1 MKLFNINILLSSF
14 ISILFQ
20 LLNYKELS
28 ETKKILMNL
37 KKYIFLF
44 VIFWLIIINNI
55 YNMEIFK
62 APIAF
67 LLIVCSNSIVF
78 HDSFNV
84 SINYTIT
91 SYIIV
96 VISEILISLGLIYF
110 KIADLNTFQQN
121 TGLILLFTLIPNLIS
136 FLVCRYM
143 TVIKRRVKKI
153 NDYTNNN
160 IYKIIFIIFFLVILL
175 LIDFKSVETFNLST
189 YVINIFYLILIIIIF
204 ASFIYDEFKIKNELG
219 KIDILLNNIS
229 KYEKIIDDNRINNH
243 EILNN
248 LLILKSFKNKNSKKY
263 EKILDDMVN
272 LYNKNSNSVK
282 NLHLLPKGIKGI
294 IYYKIDELDK
304 LGLNINVNISK
315 TISSIIEKI
324 DGEVYIDICKILS
337 ILLDNAIDSCKNSN
351 NKNFLIDIYKEN
363 DDIVISIENS
373 YCEEINVDNLNKKY
387 FSTKGQYRGLGLYI
401 AYKIV
406 SKSDILDLKQFYNN
420 DYFVSKLIIKYKKD

>member
-28 ETKKILMNL
+28 NINKPLISFKKCLV
-37 KKYIFLF
+37 LF
-44 VIFWLIIINNI
+44 IIFWLIILNNI
-55 YNMEIFK
+55 YNLEIFK

-67 LLIVCSNSIVF
+67 LLILFSNTTVF
-78 HDSFNV
+78 HDSFNL

-91 SYIIV
+91 SYIV
-96 VISEILISLGLIYF
+96 AVICEILISLGLMYF
-110 KIADLNTFQQN
+110 NIFDLNTFQQN
-121 TGLILLFTLIPNLIS
+121 TGLILLFTLIPNFVS
-136 FLVCRYM
+136 FLVCRY
-143 TVIKRRVKKI
+143 VKIIKKIVKTI

-160 IYKIIFIIFFLVILL
+160 FYKLLFIIFFLIILL
-175 LIDFKSVETFNLST
+175 LIDFKSVETFDLFT
-189 YVINIFYLILIIIIF
+189 YIINTLYLILIIIIF
-204 ASFIYDEFKIKNELG
+204 VSFIYDEFKIKNEIN
-219 KIDILLNNIS
+219 KIDVLLNNIS
-229 KYEKIIDDNRINNH
+229 KYEKMIDDNRVNNH

-272 LYNKNSNSVK
+272 LYNKNGNSVK
-282 NLHLLPKGIKGI
+282 NIHLLPKGIKGI

-406 SKSDILDLKQFYNN
+406 NKSDILDLKQFYNN